1 MKEKK
6 ELLSNSEKI
15 KDSITKILQ
24 NFNNENNLDIESLVN
39 TTLKETEK
47 ISAFL
52 PDISSKISEV
62 FDCFLINLNEFKHEL
77 SNILDAENN
86 KIGIEE
92 IDEKIFQFN
101 KLSKRLDCRQDE
113 LVNKMNFFQNLV
125 DDFQNIEDE
134 LRKKKEKKNAVEK
147 EYKDSAT
154 ILSNQRVQAAIKMDK
169 LINQELPDLKLEN
182 GFFKTMIN
190 KEDVF
195 GILGIDT
202 EKFLIKTNPN

>member
-125 DDFQNIEDE
+125 DDFQNIEDA
-134 LRKKKEKKNAVEK
+134 LRKIKEKKK
-147 EYKDSAT
+147 CC
-154 ILSNQRVQAAIKMDK
+154 
-169 LINQELPDLKLEN
+169 
-182 GFFKTMIN
+182 
-190 KEDVF
+190 
-195 GILGIDT
+195 
-202 EKFLIKTNPN
+202 